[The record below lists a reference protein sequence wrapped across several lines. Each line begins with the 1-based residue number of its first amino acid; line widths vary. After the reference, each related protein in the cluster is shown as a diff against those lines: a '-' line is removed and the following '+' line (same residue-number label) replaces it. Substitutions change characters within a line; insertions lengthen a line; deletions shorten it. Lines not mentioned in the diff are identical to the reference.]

1 MTRVLICG
9 GRDLDSA
16 DVVNWLNRFAQCDIQ
31 HKLGQEAWPVAA
43 VMHGGAKGADEG
55 AGRWAESEG
64 IKPLVFQ
71 ANWKRDGKAA
81 GPIRNRRMLEHGKPD
96 LVIAF
101 PGGRGTKNMTDLAEA
116 SGVPIIK
123 PHETFGLASKK

>member
-9 GRDLDSA
+9 GRNLDSA
-16 DVVNWLNRFAQCDIQ
+16 DVLNYLNRFARGDITNQ
-31 HKLGQEAWPVAA
+31 LGHKAWPITA

-55 AGRWAESEG
+55 AGLWAESEDL
-64 IKPLVFQ
+64 KPLVFP
-71 ANWKRDGKAA
+71 ANWRRDGRAA

-101 PGGRGTKNMTDLAEA
+101 PGGRGTANMVELAEA
-116 SGVPIIK
+116 SGVPVIK
-123 PHETFGLASKK
+123 VTP